1 MLGSLAMRSPT
12 SQQWTTLKRMAANAK
27 KLSSSILTLLASA
40 GVKITMMVSASAGAR
55 ILMILLS
62 QPADATMDI
71 SAFHMRG
78 TMI

>member
-1 MLGSLAMRSPT
+1 
-12 SQQWTTLKRMAANAK
+12 MAANAK

-40 GVKITMMVSASAGAR
+40 GVKITMMTVSASAGAR

-62 QPADATMDI
+62 QPADAIMDI